1 MPIKNYTTEVPAS
14 RSIAAIQDAL
24 VKHGA
29 TGIQMKFEQGTGR
42 VDAIIF
48 QLPINDTVMHFLLPV
63 QWRRFQKV
71 LEKPRVRGKVQEDY
85 AYRVAWRNIH
95 DWVMAQLAFYETEIV
110 GMGQVF
116 LPFVTD
122 KHGTT
127 LYEHVQANPRFLL
140 GDGQ

>member
-14 RSIAAIQDAL
+14 RSINAIQDAL

-29 TGIQMKFEQGTGR
+29 TGIQYQYEQGTGR
-42 VDAIIF
+42 IEAVKF
-48 QLPINDTVMHFLLPV
+48 QLPINDTLINFSLPV
-63 QWRRFQKV
+63 SWRRFQRV
-71 LEKPRVRGKVQEDY
+71 LEKQRVSKWKNEDY
-85 AYRVAWRNIH
+85 VYRVAWRNIH

-110 GMGQVF
+110 DMGQVF

-122 KHGTT
+122 KNGQT

>member
-1 MPIKNYTTEVPAS
+1 
-14 RSIAAIQDAL
+14 
-24 VKHGA
+24 
-29 TGIQMKFEQGTGR
+29 
-42 VDAIIF
+42 
-48 QLPINDTVMHFLLPV
+48 
-63 QWRRFQKV
+63 
-71 LEKPRVRGKVQEDY
+71 VQEDY

-110 GMGQVF
+110 DMGQVF